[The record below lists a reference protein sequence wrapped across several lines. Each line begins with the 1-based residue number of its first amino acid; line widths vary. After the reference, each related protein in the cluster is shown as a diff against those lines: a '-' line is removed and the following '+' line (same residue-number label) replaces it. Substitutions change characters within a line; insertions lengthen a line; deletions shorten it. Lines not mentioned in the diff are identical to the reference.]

1 MSIRPPF
8 NWFRFILLSL
18 VIWGTTTPFT
28 LASEPVAVLRVASVN
43 RLVSDAD
50 ALSEKTSRPEI
61 ARFVKALMAI
71 ANNLDGLDTER
82 CCCVEFLVP
91 EVQGE
96 QPTFRI
102 ALPLTSPDAFR
113 ATVQRLGLEFYE
125 EGSSL
130 RLRKRGEGEGKH
142 PYVRFDDD
150 KVLVSPTES
159 AFEAPLMTPLEVVDG
174 SDILLTFDAT
184 RIPRRLK
191 EKLREKLHS
200 DSEVDQ
206 RQRLGESDA
215 DHALRVEVLQFAER
229 CVALFI
235 EETTSIEVAL
245 DFIPE
250 GDAVAPVAM
259 VLSTRW
265 KTLTAGTIAQQ
276 LQHLNSEE
284 NYFSASTTTPAALRV
299 QALALVPPRV
309 CDLLAQVANRAR
321 EAVKKELEK
330 ATRQQR
336 DVVLGL
342 FEAFDQSLES
352 QHAEVLLEFVP
363 TESDMAL
370 LAGVHIKG
378 AERLNDAMQVLLPE
392 AEKSDGIEHV
402 NLNAL
407 TVNGIAL
414 HRVHSHDRN
423 LIEQSLYGKDST
435 LYVGAGGN
443 ALWIAVGHDKL
454 QDEVRERMTAVAS
467 ENDWPARI
475 GSIELHV
482 RPWLPY
488 LEKIGRDPQF
498 VDALKTAFADEQR
511 DAIHATVQV
520 EPDGLSSQVT
530 FDEPFLQLIATAI
543 TGRMKGRR

>member
-1 MSIRPPF
+1 MSPYRAF
-8 NWFRFILLSL
+8 NCFRVILLSL
-18 VIWGTTTPFT
+18 VAWGAAAG
-28 LASEPVAVLRVASVN
+28 LAVGSEPVAVLRIASVN
-43 RLVSDAD
+43 RLVSDVD

-71 ANNLDGLDTER
+71 ANNLDGLDQER

-91 EVQGE
+91 EVQGD
-96 QPTFRI
+96 QPSFRI

-142 PYVRFDDD
+142 PFVRFDDD
-150 KVLVSPTES
+150 HVLVSPTET
-159 AFEAPLMTPLEVVDG
+159 AFDAPLMTPLEVVEGPDL
-174 SDILLTFDAT
+174 LLTFDAT
-184 RIPRRLK
+184 RIPRGLK
-191 EKLREKLHS
+191 EKLREKLHT

-206 RQRLGESDA
+206 RRRLGESEA

-250 GDAVAPVAM
+250 GNEDAPVAM

-276 LQHLNSEE
+276 LQHLATEQNF
-284 NYFSASTTTPAALRV
+284 FSASTASPAALRV
-299 QALALVPPRV
+299 HASTQMPPRV

-330 ATRQQR
+330 ATPQQR

-352 QHAEVLLEFVP
+352 QHAEVMLEFVP

-392 AEKSDGIEHV
+392 AEKSDGIERV
-402 NLNAL
+402 NLNAA
-407 TVNGIAL
+407 TVNGVPL
-414 HRVHSHDRN
+414 HRVHSRDRN

-454 QDEVRERMTAVAS
+454 QNEVRERIMAAATESDRSAV
-467 ENDWPARI
+467 I

-498 VDALKTAFADEQR
+498 VDALKTAFTDEQH

-520 EPDGLSSQVT
+520 EPDGLSSQIT